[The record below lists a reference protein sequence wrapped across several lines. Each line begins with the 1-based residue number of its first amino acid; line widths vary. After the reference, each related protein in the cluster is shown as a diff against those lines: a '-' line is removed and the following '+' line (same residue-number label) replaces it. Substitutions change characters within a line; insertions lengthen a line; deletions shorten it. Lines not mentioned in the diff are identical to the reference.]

1 MMRLWLMAPM
11 RIAGVHFLPGK
22 LLVSIK
28 AEKNWNKSPIV
39 TVKMLAQVQR
49 RKKSV
54 VAFTLFLN
62 MKYARKNAKGLK
74 IQISKTNKTITPR
87 IMLIIDFG
95 ESFCFSMMLLSF
107 SDLP

>member
-22 LLVSIK
+22 SLAPIK
-28 AEKNWNKSPIV
+28 LAMNWSKTPIV

-49 RKKSV
+49 RKNSV

-62 MKYARKNAKGLK
+62 IKYARKNAKGLK
-74 IQISKTNKTITPR
+74 IQISKTNKTITTR

-95 ESFCFSMMLLSF
+95 ESFCFSMMLLA
-107 SDLP
+107 LP

>member
-11 RIAGVHFLPGK
+11 RIAGVHFSAGK

-49 RKKSV
+49 RKNSV

-74 IQISKTNKTITPR
+74 IQISKTNKTITTR
-87 IMLIIDFG
+87 IVLIIDFG

>member
-1 MMRLWLMAPM
+1 MTP
-11 RIAGVHFLPGK
+11 
-22 LLVSIK
+22 IK
-28 AEKNWNKSPIV
+28 VEKNWNKSPIV
-39 TVKMLAQVQR
+39 TVKILAQVQR

-62 MKYARKNAKGLK
+62 MKYAKKNAKGLK
-74 IQISKTNKTITPR
+74 IQISKMNKTITTR
-87 IMLIIDFG
+87 IVLIIDFG

>member
-1 MMRLWLMAPM
+1 MAPTKTTRM
-11 RIAGVHFLPGK
+11 RFSAGKSLAPIK
-22 LLVSIK
+22 LVM
-28 AEKNWNKSPIV
+28 NWSKTPIV

-62 MKYARKNAKGLK
+62 MKYAKKNAKGLK
-74 IQISKTNKTITPR
+74 IQISKTNKTITTR